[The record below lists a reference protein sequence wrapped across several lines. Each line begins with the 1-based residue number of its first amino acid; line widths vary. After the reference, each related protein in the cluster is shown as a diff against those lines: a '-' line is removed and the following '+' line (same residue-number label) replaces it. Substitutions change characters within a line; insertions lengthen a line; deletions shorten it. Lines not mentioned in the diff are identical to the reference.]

1 MNKRKV
7 GGYYEQLA
15 ANFLEKQGYRILEQN
30 YRNRM
35 GEIDLIGYDGGY
47 LVFVE
52 VKYRGSG
59 RKGNALEAVD
69 FRKRRRISGAA
80 LFYRM
85 QKGISEETPCR
96 FDVVGIEREKIS
108 LVKNAF
114 DFCYGNRC

>member
-7 GGYYEQLA
+7 GADYEKQA
-15 ANFLEKQGYRILEQN
+15 AEFLEEQGYRILERN

-35 GEIDLIGYDGGY
+35 GEIDIIGWDGKY
-47 LVFVE
+47 LVFIE
-52 VKYRGSG
+52 VKYRGSNS
-59 RKGNALEAVD
+59 KGGALEAVD
-69 FRKRRRISGAA
+69 LRKQKRISKTA

-96 FDVVGIEREKIS
+96 FDVVGIEQERVS

-114 DFCYGNRC
+114 DFCYGNLY